1 MEWTRTET
9 IAMASAACVFCRG
22 LGLRYTDKLGVA
34 RPCSCVFRAIFRACL
49 NRYQRCQSSAER
61 IKPVTH
67 EYFGATQGL
76 RSYGRRNEEYIAD
89 FEAISR
95 RILDAEE
102 MEVLRLYFFQSKD
115 WKFCAEKLNS
125 NRGNIF
131 HMVYC
136 IEEKLGRAFR
146 ETEPY
151 GLFPVDEYFSG
162 AIYRRVSPTELTPG
176 LTRKSAPAPSDAGPA
191 PVRANVIEMPRNYN
205 RVSRRFPSRA
215 PRRKPNPID
224 QAA

>member
-9 IAMASAACVFCRG
+9 IAMAAASCVFCRG
-22 LGLRYTDKLGVA
+22 LGLRQTEKHGIS
-34 RPCSCVFRAIFRACL
+34 RPCSCVFRAIFRVCL
-49 NRYQRCQSSAER
+49 DRYKRCESNAER

-95 RILDAEE
+95 RTLDADE
-102 MEVLRLYFFQSKD
+102 MEVLRIYFFQNKD
-115 WKFCAEKLNS
+115 WKACAGKLNTT
-125 NRGNIF
+125 RGLIF
-131 HMVYC
+131 HMVYS

-162 AIYRRVSPTELTPG
+162 AIYRRVSPTELTP
-176 LTRKSAPAPSDAGPA
+176 KSIPTPSDLPSDAA
-191 PVRANVIEMPRNYN
+191 PIRTNVIEMPRNNN
-205 RVSRRFPSRA
+205 RVSRRFPSRV
-215 PRRKPNPID
+215 PRRKIEPID
-224 QAA
+224 YAA